1 MKATPVI
8 ITFILCF
15 VFSGSLWA
23 QVDTVQAA
31 IPDTVVQQKTKKEQ
45 KTGKRKDEFI
55 PYAGVNFNHI
65 SDLET
70 DMGIGYHLGFNY
82 KRGKFFY
89 WQVGARFNNAVYR
102 LSDANDSTDNVG
114 IRSIDIPITGGINFL
129 SFTNRVLAL
138 RLFVSAVPGFAV
150 GVGENDLGFTKD
162 AIESFCLY
170 GQGGIGVNVAFLVLE
185 AGYNYGLTNVFTTTD
200 SKPGQVFVNLGFRF

>member
-1 MKATPVI
+1 MKTLSASLTIVLC
-8 ITFILCF
+8 IL
-15 VFSGSLWA
+15 FSTSIWA
-23 QVDTVQAA
+23 QTDTLKAA
-31 IPDTVVQQKTKKEQ
+31 TPDTVVQEKTKKEQ

-70 DMGIGYHLGFNY
+70 EMGIGYHLGFNY

-89 WQVGARFNNAVYR
+89 WQVGARFNNAIYR
-102 LSDANDSTDNVG
+102 LTDANDLADNVG
-114 IRSIDIPITGGINFL
+114 IRSIDIPVTGGINFL

-138 RLFVSAVPGFAV
+138 RLFISAAPGVAL
-150 GVGENDLGFTKD
+150 GVGDNDLGFTKD
-162 AIESFCLY
+162 AIETFTLY
-170 GQGGIGVNVAFLVLE
+170 GQGGLGINVAFLVLE